1 MAGSDL
7 CFRKIILAALQKE
20 DSRDKNEPERC
31 GRFKYAELKPPC
43 SPLNLPLN
51 HVFFRPIRA
60 HPPSKLLELQ
70 NLGSALPPSVS
81 PLPFSSSLA
90 LDRETIKFLF
100 ILSAK
105 TCMNLSCIF
114 PSSHLG
120 AGPRHPCQVS
130 HNNFLS
136 EQDILR

>member
-7 CFRKIILAALQKE
+7 CFRKIILAALQRE

-31 GRFKYAELKPPC
+31 GRFKYPELKPPG

-60 HPPSKLLELQ
+60 KLLELQ

-90 LDRETIKFLF
+90 LDR
-100 ILSAK
+100 
-105 TCMNLSCIF
+105 
-114 PSSHLG
+114 
-120 AGPRHPCQVS
+120 
-130 HNNFLS
+130 
-136 EQDILR
+136 